1 MSTEEEVK
9 KEEVLNPKTEKN
21 TITYSSGY
29 KVLFFFLFWVVFVI
43 LIEINEQDIYLC
55 YKDKPFCEGTI
66 EKIGERR
73 LATYKYESTLH
84 CALRL
89 GGGCNWITP
98 SNVGSFLG
106 IYNLDNKINN
116 KGK

>member
-1 MSTEEEVK
+1 MISFLYVATPSSSKDELPRPSFKCGSST
-9 KEEVLNPKTEKN
+9 
-21 TITYSSGY
+21 
-29 KVLFFFLFWVVFVI
+29 KVTTSEAMISPSLSF
-43 LIEINEQDIYLC
+43 N
-55 YKDKPFCEGTI
+55 KDKPFCEGTI

-73 LATYKYESTLH
+73 FATYKYESTLH